1 MKNKRFT
8 LVELLV
14 VIAIIAILAA
24 MLLPATQKALAR
36 ADQASCANN
45 LRQLGIAE
53 ATFGNDNDTVI
64 CPDKHDIGTKDA
76 ADLSWFGKLYEY
88 VQEREVF
95 FCPSDTFE
103 KKISINAESLVVVSY
118 LANRGVH
125 KTPDDTDDPN
135 YSATNPVKPIKRYAC
150 EKPSMTASLGPKGN
164 TERTGEVPPT
174 LAGATP
180 VRIDYSRHGDNQPFN
195 LLYVD
200 GHVAGIRYD
209 VFIDAARES
218 DKILRFWK
226 SGHWT
231 IWPKP

>member
-24 MLLPATQKALAR
+24 MLLPATQKALAK
-36 ADQASCANN
+36 ADQAACANN
-45 LRQLGIAE
+45 LRQLGVAE

-64 CPDKHDIGTKDA
+64 CPDKHDVSSTASRDQTWVGR
-76 ADLSWFGKLYEY
+76 LYEY

-103 KKISINAESLVVVSY
+103 NKITISAESGFVVSY

-125 KTPDDTDDPN
+125 KTTDDTDDPD

-150 EKPSMTASLGPKGN
+150 EKPSMTASLAPRGN
-164 TERTGEVPPT
+164 TSITGEVLPKTTGLVP
-174 LAGATP
+174 A
-180 VRIDYSRHGDNQPFN
+180 RIDSSRHGDDQPFN
-195 LLYVD
+195 LLFVD
-200 GHVAGIRYD
+200 GHVAGIKWV
-209 VFIDAARES
+209 VFTEAARES
-218 DKILRFWK
+218 DTVIRSWK

-231 IWPKP
+231 VWPTP